1 MEDQQ
6 GGFSAGDRNNEGL
19 DLFFESLDGV
29 EEQSSGTKGENEK
42 DCNKDVFP
50 VQNGSQPS
58 EVAPTTA
65 KKEDDD
71 SDLEDFFQSL

>member
-1 MEDQQ
+1 LEDQQ

-29 EEQSSGTKGENEK
+29 EEQSSGTTGENEK
-42 DCNKDVFP
+42 DCNNDVVP
-50 VQNGSQPS
+50 VPNGSQPS
-58 EVAPTTA
+58 EVAPTA
-65 KKEDDD
+65 AKEDDD